1 VADVQ
6 PEVVRA
12 IRQRLRDL
20 AEPERAPAMQAYMR
34 STMPFLGVR
43 VPVVRS
49 VVREAARQ
57 HPPGDLK
64 ELEVAAEVLWR
75 EATVRE
81 ERYAASGLTG
91 LPLARGRPE
100 LLPLHHEMIVTGAWW
115 DHVDEVAHRVG
126 ATLLAHP
133 DDVAPLLRS
142 WARDDDLWLRR
153 CAIIGQLGLRE
164 RTDVGLL
171 SDAVDA
177 NLADREFFIRKAIG
191 WALRDYA
198 RTDPDWVR
206 TFVAARHDTLSP
218 LSRREALKH
227 L

>member
-1 VADVQ
+1 
-6 PEVVRA
+6 VRA
-12 IRQRLRDL
+12 VRQRLREL
-20 AEPERAPAMQAYMR
+20 AEPERAPAMQAYMK
-34 STMPFLGVR
+34 SAMPFLGVR

-49 VVREAARQ
+49 VVRDAARK

-64 ELEVAAEVLWR
+64 ELEVAATVLWR

-81 ERYAASGLTG
+81 ERYAATGVTG
-91 LPLARGRPE
+91 LAPARGRLE
-100 LLPLHHEMIVTGAWW
+100 LLPLHREMVVTGAWW

-133 DDVAPLLRS
+133 DDVTPLLRS
-142 WARDDDLWLRR
+142 WARADDLWLRR
-153 CAIIGQLGLRE
+153 CAIISQLGLRE
-164 RTDVGLL
+164 RTDVALL
-171 SDAVDA
+171 ADAVEA
-177 NLADREFFIRKAIG
+177 NLADRELFVRKAIG

-206 TFVAARHDTLSP
+206 VFVATRHGDLSP